1 MGGCAAGLVA
11 LGVDSAGT
19 TIGAMPGKIATPTDR
34 VATAANRLC
43 LDYRAEA
50 AALGRPPVPIID
62 AHAHINGP
70 RAAAIWRDVCDLY
83 GVERVYSQTQ
93 MAQAGAIREVLGDR
107 VRFVAIPEYMSPD
120 RRHAFTAGFLERV
133 AEWDE
138 RFGARMIKFWGAPR
152 FVDFAEDAGLRA
164 DEVFRF
170 DAPWRLKVAEEAV
183 SRGMMLMV
191 HVADPDTWFAAKYTD
206 ATRYGTK
213 AEQYE
218 SLERLLSAFD
228 VPCLGAHMGGWPE
241 DLEFLTG
248 LLERHPR
255 LVLDT
260 SATKWMVRELS
271 RQPREELVQFLERFS
286 GRVLF
291 GSDVVTSDEH
301 LERSDPD
308 NERFGALLAS
318 GEDEA
323 FELYASR
330 YWALRVLW
338 ETAYE
343 GQSPIADPD
352 LAMVSP
358 GEFDAMSGPRLVGKG
373 LGRGMLEVLYR
384 GACEGTLDAWYEGRG
399 FNAEGR

>member
-1 MGGCAAGLVA
+1 MAGEIA
-11 LGVDSAGT
+11 SA
-19 TIGAMPGKIATPTDR
+19 TDR
-34 VATAANRLC
+34 VATPANRLR

-50 AALGRPPVPIID
+50 GALGRPVTPIID

-70 RAAAIWRDVCDLY
+70 RAAAIWGEAADLY

-93 MAQAGAIREVLGDR
+93 VAQAEAVRDVLGER

-120 RRHAFTAGFLERV
+120 RRHAFTQGFVERV

-138 RFGARMIKFWGAPR
+138 RFGARMVKLWGAPR
-152 FVDFAEDAGLRA
+152 FVDFAREAGLEPR
-164 DEVFRF
+164 DVFRF
-170 DAPWRLKVAEEAV
+170 DAPWRMRVAEEAV

-206 ATRYGTK
+206 VKTYGTK

-218 SLERLLSAFD
+218 SLERLLDAFD

-241 DLEFLTG
+241 NLGFLTG

-271 RQPREELVQFLERFS
+271 KHPREELIAFLQRFE
-286 GRVLF
+286 GRILF
-291 GSDVVTSDEH
+291 GSDIVTSDDH
-301 LERSDPD
+301 LEATEAE
-308 NERFGALLAS
+308 NKRFGAELAS
-318 GEDEA
+318 NAAEA
-323 FELYASR
+323 FDLYASR

-338 ETAYE
+338 ETGYE
-343 GQSPIADPD
+343 GESPIADPD

-358 GEFDAMSGPRLVGKG
+358 GEFDSMSGARLAGKK
-373 LGRGMLEVLYR
+373 LGRGMLETLYR
-384 GACEGTLDAWYEGRG
+384 GACEGTLDAWYERG
-399 FNAEGR
+399 EFTAEGR